1 MAQLIPCTNCQ
12 KPLGP
17 EVLTAPKMGKCLNCG
32 ADLHVDAFPALL
44 KVREKRSLEDSFIFD
59 NEAGCF
65 YHPHK
70 KAVIPCSA
78 CGRFLCKLCDL
89 EIDNRHICPS
99 CLEKGQRTRK
109 IKNLENHRT
118 LYDSL
123 ALSLSILPLLFFWV
137 TIITAPATL
146 YITIRYWKAPTSI
159 VGRTK
164 FRFILAALFA
174 AAEITGW
181 IMFFVA
187 LGDPAA

>member
-1 MAQLIPCTNCQ
+1 
-12 KPLGP
+12 
-17 EVLTAPKMGKCLNCG
+17 
-32 ADLHVDAFPALL
+32 VDAFPALL
-44 KVREKRSLEDSFIFD
+44 EKRDKRSLEDSFIYD

-70 KAVIPCSA
+70 KAVVPCSA

-89 EIDNRHICPS
+89 EIDNRHLCPN
-99 CLEKGQRTRK
+99 CLDKGRRTRK
-109 IKNLENHRT
+109 IKNLENHRN

-146 YITIRYWKAPTSI
+146 YVIVRYWKAPTTI

-164 FRFILAALFA
+164 IRFIFAALFA
-174 AAEITGW
+174 VAQIAGW
-181 IMFFVA
+181 VMFFVA